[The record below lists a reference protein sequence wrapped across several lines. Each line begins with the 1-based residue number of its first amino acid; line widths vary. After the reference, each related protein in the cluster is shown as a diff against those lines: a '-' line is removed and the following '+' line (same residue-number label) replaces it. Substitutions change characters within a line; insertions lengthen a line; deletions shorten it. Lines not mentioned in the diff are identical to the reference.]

1 MSEAVKPSLLKT
13 FTFIAL
19 AAFAY
24 LAIFLNIVPLNQYFM
39 SKSIIPVLSLLGTII
54 GIAFLY
60 GTAVSYVLSLLGLE
74 NNH

>member
-1 MSEAVKPSLLKT
+1 MSEIAKPSILKT

-19 AAFAY
+19 AAIAY

-39 SKSIIPVLSLLGTII
+39 SKSIIPVLCLLGTII